1 MSKRELPASRV
12 QHRQLL
18 ELQKAGVYTRDDPQ
32 GKINVFREYQKYGL
46 LPTEF
51 DTPNQLTDAMQELIQ
66 SGLSKKEA
74 MSVLGVNVDIFNAD
88 GSINGRGIRD
98 AHSPGLKDLIDTRSG
113 EGTTDNLAAL
123 ERRGWR
129 AAQLENRDIA
139 QSLGMKINAGHYDT
153 SASGAPASN
162 RAAGT
167 ESAVINQMNG
177 RSAENPA
184 RPLTA
189 SETEN
194 LGVANT
200 KALGLYEAA
209 LEQSGLPA
217 RSGTAYPLNP
227 YVSALV
233 GSDQATRYIPDNQ
246 LEVFNRTFQDLV
258 EQGYNEVAMYD
269 HVKAGGTLDAKA
281 LAQAGS
287 EKRGISTFVAAA
299 PETTAPVKQV
309 RPPDRKLT
317 VVPYR
322 TPQIQSP
329 SVTRGR
335 VAAAIATREPIPN
348 PPKLSKGGLALAA
361 LGVGAYMAAGESPAN
376 AMALAT
382 LDNTIGSIESTNT
395 APGLSIRRGGFTIDN
410 SNRILNHTN
419 RTIENLTR
427 NLGLAI
433 KNGKPVPV
441 PYGSVAP
448 GGFGRAERARQRGSR
463 TTLSVGPLKFQLP
476 ELGISEAL
484 RINK

>member
-1 MSKRELPASRV
+1 MPASRV

-18 ELQKAGVYTRDDPQ
+18 ELQRAGVYTREDPQ
-32 GKINVFREYQKYGL
+32 GKLNVFREYQRYGL
-46 LPTEF
+46 LPEGY
-51 DTPNQLTDAMQELIQ
+51 DTPNQLTDAMQELIKA
-66 SGLSKKEA
+66 GASKKEA
-74 MSVLGVNVDIFNAD
+74 MAALNVRADVFNAD

-98 AHSPGLKDLIDTRSG
+98 SHSPGLKDLIDTRSG
-113 EGTTDNLAAL
+113 EGTADQLAAL
-123 ERRGWR
+123 ERKGWR
-129 AAQLENRDIA
+129 AGQLENRDIA

-246 LEVFNRTFQDLV
+246 LEVFNRTFQDLA

-269 HVKAGGTLDAKA
+269 HVKAGGRLDPKS
-281 LAQAGS
+281 LAQAGYS
-287 EKRGISTFVAAA
+287 GSGVSTFA
-299 PETTAPVKQV
+299 TTAPENTAPVRQV
-309 RPPDRKLT
+309 RPPDKKVT
-317 VVPYR
+317 VTPYR
-322 TPQIQSP
+322 TPQVKSLLAPTP

-335 VAAAIATREPIPN
+335 TAAAIATREPVPAPR
-348 PPKLSKGGLALAA
+348 PPAPVTKPKAKPAAKPTKKLKVRGGTS
-361 LGVGAYMAAGESPAN
+361 GNRSTRVR
-376 AMALAT
+376 
-382 LDNTIGSIESTNT
+382 GSDRSAIMQIERMSGS
-395 APGLSIRRGGFTIDN
+395 APDALSI
-410 SNRILNHTN
+410 H
-419 RTIENLTR
+419 
-427 NLGLAI
+427 
-433 KNGKPVPV
+433 
-441 PYGSVAP
+441 P
-448 GGFGRAERARQRGSR
+448 GMSLPSQ
-463 TTLSVGPLKFQLP
+463 TLIQ
-476 ELGISEAL
+476 GI
-484 RINK
+484 